1 MCSGF
6 TIRGHTLAVSALA
19 ISPDGKLLASG
30 SNDGTVKIWD
40 IGTQRL
46 MATFSENDS
55 PIMCL
60 QFNPVDKAIAAGSD
74 DGRIR
79 YWDLD
84 KFNRVFENNI

>member
-1 MCSGF
+1 
-6 TIRGHTLAVSALA
+6 
-19 ISPDGKLLASG
+19 
-30 SNDGTVKIWD
+30 
-40 IGTQRL
+40 

-60 QFNPVDKAIAAGSD
+60 QFNPVDKAIASGSD
-74 DGRIR
+74 DGRIK